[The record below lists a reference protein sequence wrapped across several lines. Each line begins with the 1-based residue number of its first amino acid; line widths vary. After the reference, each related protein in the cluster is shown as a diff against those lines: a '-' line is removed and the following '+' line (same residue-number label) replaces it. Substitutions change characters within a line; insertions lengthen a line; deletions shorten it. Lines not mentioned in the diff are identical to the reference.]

1 MHEVNTQSIPSK
13 VLFLDFDGVLH
24 PTSHGS
30 ALFSQLPL
38 LEEALS
44 DATCQIVISSSWR
57 FHVELPKLQAHFSQK
72 VRAQIVGVTCEPYI
86 GSYARFH
93 EINAY
98 VNTHGI
104 HDWIALDDA
113 YWEFPK
119 GCDQLIRCNPN
130 TGLSRTEV
138 KLLEA
143 WLKSS

>member
-1 MHEVNTQSIPSK
+1 MN
-13 VLFLDFDGVLH
+13 
-24 PTSHGS
+24 
-30 ALFSQLPL
+30 L
-38 LEEALS
+38 LEEALGNES
-44 DATCQIVISSSWR
+44 CQIVISSSWR
-57 FHVELPKLQAHFSQK
+57 FHMDLAKLRGQFPRDLQE
-72 VRAQIVGVTCEPYI
+72 RILGVTGEPYI

-98 VNTHGI
+98 VSAHGI
-104 HDWIALDDA
+104 TDWVALDDA

-143 WLKSS
+143 WLKSSWTKVKKEWVDE